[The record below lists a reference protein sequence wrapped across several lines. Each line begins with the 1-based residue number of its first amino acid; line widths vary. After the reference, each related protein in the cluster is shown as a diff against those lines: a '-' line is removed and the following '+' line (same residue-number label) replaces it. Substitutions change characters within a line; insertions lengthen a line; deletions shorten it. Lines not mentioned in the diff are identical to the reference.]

1 MVGKSRY
8 HHGDLTNA
16 LVEAA
21 VALART
27 GGPERVVLREAARRA
42 GVSAT
47 AAYRHFAGIDDL
59 TRAVGRCALAELEKA
74 MSGTAADVPEL
85 CRRYVRFALAEPG
98 LFRTALRYRPA
109 DLSGY
114 PPYRL
119 LGDVLGP
126 DAGLVLWTAVHGLTL
141 LLLDGI
147 VPATEPDATVDRLV
161 EVTLGGLRVYDDL
174 PVD

>member
-21 VALART
+21 VSLART
-27 GGPERVVLREAARRA
+27 GGPDRVVLREVARRA

-59 TRAVGRCALAELEKA
+59 TRAVGRCALAELENA
-74 MSGTAADVPEL
+74 MSGAGGDVPEL

-98 LFRTALRYRPA
+98 LFRTALRDRPP
-109 DLSGY
+109 DLSAY

-119 LGDVLGP
+119 LGDALGP
-126 DAGLVLWTAVHGLTL
+126 DGGLVLWTAVHGLTL
-141 LLLDGI
+141 LLLGGI
-147 VPATEPDATVDRLV
+147 VPATDLDGTVDRLV
-161 EVTLGGLRVYDDL
+161 DVTLRGLRVYDDL